1 MPRVRVANRAVCRY
15 HAAMNKPHSNAHR
28 FFPAAALVAVTF
40 FLGSTPGCRDATVTS
55 PATTDDVAVSTGPVT
70 VEVISDDSN
79 QTVTIDDVA
88 EGTTLEDVMRQ
99 VESLDVGVTGSGEM
113 AFVDSMLG
121 QATGTE
127 GGWTFKVDGEFSK
140 LGIGSVKLSPPTTV
154 TWAYSDWPD
163 AASE

>member
-1 MPRVRVANRAVCRY
+1 MPLLRVANRAVCRY
-15 HAAMNKPHSNAHR
+15 HAAMNKPHPNKHR
-28 FFPAAALVAVTF
+28 FLQATVLVALAF
-40 FLGSTPGCRDATVTS
+40 FLAIAPGCRDATVTG
-55 PATTDDVAVSTGPVT
+55 PATTDDVAVPTGPVT
-70 VEVISDDSN
+70 VEVISDDST

-121 QATGTE
+121 QSTGTE